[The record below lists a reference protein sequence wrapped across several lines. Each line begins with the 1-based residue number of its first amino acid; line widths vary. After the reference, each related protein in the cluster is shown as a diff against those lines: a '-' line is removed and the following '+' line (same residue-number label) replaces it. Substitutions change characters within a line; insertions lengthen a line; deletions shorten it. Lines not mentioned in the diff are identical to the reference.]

1 MTVDAGGPT
10 TGRRPMLVQQ
20 VSLAA
25 QDVVT
30 LRLVDPDGRRLAPW
44 QPGAHLDVY
53 LPSGLIRQYSLCGP
67 AEDELAY
74 TVAVARAQQSR
85 GGSTEIH
92 NTGLVGRT
100 IDVRGPRNHFPLRDA
115 SHIILVAGGIGI
127 TPILAM
133 ARALSRAGREFTLLY
148 GGRTRAE
155 MAFFEECKGLLGEV
169 HLAPQDEQGLP
180 DIRGIMESAPSSAVV
195 QCCGPEGMM
204 RAVEEECRKRGLPL
218 YTERFLQ
225 TGRAHSFSPGSGP
238 PGTLWERP
246 EDGSIISVEPPI
258 KAEEPDE
265 ARVATFEVE
274 LARSHL
280 TLPVPPD
287 RSILEVVREHVP
299 DVASSCEEGFCGTC
313 ETRVLGGTPEHRD
326 SILTDEERAAGE
338 TMMICVGRSKS
349 PRLTLDL

>member
-1 MTVDAGGPT
+1 
-10 TGRRPMLVQQ
+10 MLVQQ

-25 QDVVT
+25 RDVVA
-30 LRLVDPDGRRLAPW
+30 LRLVDPDGQRLAPW
-44 QPGAHLDVY
+44 QPGAHLDLY

-100 IDVRGPRNHFPLRDA
+100 IDVRGPRNHFPVRDA
-115 SHIILVAGGIGI
+115 SHIILIAGGIGI

-180 DIRGIMESAPSSAVV
+180 DIRGIVGNAPSSAVV

-225 TGRAHSFSPGSGP
+225 TGRAHSFSPGSRESGP
-238 PGTLWERP
+238 LGERP
-246 EDGSIISVEPPI
+246 EERAITLVEPTADPAVA
-258 KAEEPDE
+258 AEEPDE

-274 LARSHL
+274 LVRSHL

-287 RSILEVVREHVP
+287 RSILEVVREHVA

-326 SILTDEERAAGE
+326 SILTDEERAASE